1 MFQFVFGAAFETRGL
16 FLLTEEYQ
24 RVRRSNN
31 GARLALFSALQS
43 GSGNPAVAASFFAPD
58 NTAESVAGSAHG
70 GRISIALNGA
80 SDEKNR
86 RDRRHRHAGPGSQR
100 GVASPP

>member
-1 MFQFVFGAAFETRGL
+1 MFLFVFGAVFETRGL

-31 GARLALFSALQS
+31 GARLASFSALQS

-58 NTAESVAGSAHG
+58 NTAESVAH
-70 GRISIALNGA
+70 
-80 SDEKNR
+80 
-86 RDRRHRHAGPGSQR
+86 GSQR
-100 GVASPP
+100 GPHFHRTQRSIG